1 MSKSLQMGFILIIVT
16 AIWGSNYAIMKLGLL
31 DFPPMVFNTT
41 RLILATLLV
50 WLAVWIFKTYRPME
64 VRDRLKVIMLGLVG
78 FALPQVGIVMGV
90 SWTSAGNCSI
100 IMALIPV
107 SVLLINRF
115 GGHEKTGPKMVGGV
129 LISLVGVVLI
139 ILGSKS
145 GLSISPADLK
155 GVSIMLATQFCCA
168 IFTVY
173 SRPLVEKYP
182 PFQIIAWEISVATL
196 FFLMISIPQLRS
208 MDWQTVTA
216 TGWTSIVYSGMLAM
230 ALGNMIWGWG
240 IREIGSAR
248 IAVFNNATP
257 VFAVSTGW
265 LALGETF
272 GFIQLC
278 GALVIFAGLQLSQQ
292 AARDMY
298 HQPVEDIS

>member
-1 MSKSLQMGFILIIVT
+1 M
-16 AIWGSNYAIMKLGLL
+16 
-31 DFPPMVFNTT
+31 
-41 RLILATLLV
+41 LV
-50 WLAVWIFKTYRPME
+50 
-64 VRDRLKVIMLGLVG
+64 
-78 FALPQVGIVMGV
+78 
-90 SWTSAGNCSI
+90 
-100 IMALIPV
+100 
-107 SVLLINRF
+107 
-115 GGHEKTGPKMVGGV
+115 
-129 LISLVGVVLI
+129 
-139 ILGSKS
+139 
-145 GLSISPADLK
+145 
-155 GVSIMLATQFCCA
+155 TQFCCA

-196 FFLMISIPQLRS
+196 FFLIISIPQLRS
-208 MDWQTVTA
+208 MDWRAVTG
-216 TGWTSIVYSGMLAM
+216 TGWTSMVYSGMLAM

-272 GFIQLC
+272 GLIQLC
-278 GALVIFAGLQLSQQ
+278 GTLVIFAGLQLSQQ

-298 HQPVEDIS
+298 HQPAEDIT